1 MGQASRGCVA
11 LIGRPNVGKS
21 TLFNRLTRSRAA
33 IVDDEPGVTRD
44 RHYGRV
50 ELEDGFFSLI
60 DTGGF
65 EPGAAEG
72 FTALMRPQIEA
83 ALQEAEAIV
92 FLVDGRAGLT
102 PQDDEIAGRLRRSG
116 KPIILAVN
124 KLDRPEDEN
133 LAAEF
138 FALGLGEPLAVSAE
152 HKLGLDRL
160 RESLAG
166 ALPQTEAEAEAEAD
180 ESLLRVAVVG
190 RPNVGKS
197 SLINRILGQERLLV
211 SEVPGTTRDAVDSL
225 VRFGQKNYLF
235 IDTAGLRRP
244 GRIGLGVEKWSV
256 LRALKAL
263 DRADLA
269 VVLVDS
275 LEGVTDGEAR
285 ICGLAEER
293 GRAVVV
299 GFNKWDLVQEPEAAF
314 RRLSDEFERRAK
326 FLAFAPRVVLSA
338 RTGRNLP
345 RLFEAIDRLAGQYN
359 FRAATAEVNRVLEE
373 ATRRHQPPVIG
384 RGRLKFFYATQAESR
399 PPRFILFCNR
409 PDQVHFSYA
418 RYLANQFR
426 EAFGLQEIPVKVV
439 FKARSRRGDG

>member
-50 ELEDGFFSLI
+50 ELEGGFFSLI

-65 EPGAAEG
+65 EPGSAEG
-72 FTALMRPQIEA
+72 FTALMKPQIEA
-83 ALQEAEAIV
+83 ALEEAEAVV

-102 PQDDEIAGRLRRSG
+102 PQDQEIAGRLRRAN

-124 KLDRPEDEN
+124 KLDRPEDED

-152 HKLGLDRL
+152 HNLGLDVL

-166 ALPQTEAEAEAEAD
+166 ALPEAAAGEEAD

-211 SEVPGTTRDAVDSL
+211 SEIPGTTRDAVDSL
-225 VRFGQKNYLF
+225 VSFGQKTYLF

-275 LEGVTDGEAR
+275 LEGMTDGEAR

-299 GFNKWDLVQEPEAAF
+299 GFNKWDLVQEPDAAF

-326 FLAFAPRVVLSA
+326 FLSFAPRVVLSA

-345 RLFEAIDRLAGQYN
+345 RLFEAIDRLAVQYN
-359 FRAATAEVNRVLEE
+359 FRAATSEVNRVLEE

-426 EAFGLQEIPVKVV
+426 EAFGLQEIPVKLV
-439 FKARSRRGDG
+439 FKARSRRGEG